1 MDHLKKVVNR
11 MIESEKTD
19 HVFITYGCDFAFT
32 QAQINYFFMDN
43 VIRHWNQE
51 NENIKMF
58 YSTPTKYLNS
68 IKEINDQYK
77 KENVEMI

>member
-1 MDHLKKVVNR
+1 
-11 MIESEKTD
+11 MIEAEKSD

-51 NENIKMF
+51 NPNIQMF
-58 YSTPTKYLNS
+58 YSTPVKYINSLKGLNS
-68 IKEINDQYK
+68 EYQA
-77 KENVEMI
+77 ENKQLFQNLQEE